1 MWRMVSVVGVACVAC
16 GSSSDPAPAAAPVRE
31 VAPPQNAA
39 PAPAPAVVRNKV
51 DMSTAWSDVAA
62 VGDCWYFSGPA
73 GRDTRLAGPI
83 TLARDGDKVTATIGG
98 ATFTGTYRDSELD
111 LARDASHH
119 FDDAWTTHERIHG
132 AFRSGKITAHYH
144 YEECEQGTHCPNH
157 CTIEATLELAA
168 I

>member
-1 MWRMVSVVGVACVAC
+1 MWRLVLVGCVAC
-16 GSSSDPAPAAAPVRE
+16 GTSSDPTPAAAPAHE
-31 VAPPQNAA
+31 VALPQNAA
-39 PAPAPAVVRNKV
+39 PAPVPAVVRNRV
-51 DMSTAWSDVAA
+51 DMRTGWSDVAT
-62 VGDCWYFSGPA
+62 VGDCWYFSGPT

-111 LARDASHH
+111 LARDATHH
-119 FDDAWTTHERIHG
+119 FADLWTTHERIHG
-132 AFRSGKITAHYH
+132 AFKSGKITAHYH

>member
-1 MWRMVSVVGVACVAC
+1 MVWVACVAC
-16 GSSSDPAPAAAPVRE
+16 GTSSDPVPTAEPARE
-31 VAPPQNAA
+31 VAPPQ
-39 PAPAPAVVRNKV
+39 PAPPPAPVPAVVRNRV
-51 DMSTAWSDVAA
+51 DMRTGWSDVAT
-62 VGDCWYFSGPA
+62 VGDCWYFSGPN

-111 LARDASHH
+111 LARDATHH
-119 FDDAWTTHERIHG
+119 FDDLWTTHERIHG
-132 AFRSGKITAHYH
+132 AFKSGKITAHYH
-144 YEECEQGTHCPNH
+144 YEECEQGTPCPNH

>member
-1 MWRMVSVVGVACVAC
+1 M
-16 GSSSDPAPAAAPVRE
+16 
-31 VAPPQNAA
+31 
-39 PAPAPAVVRNKV
+39 VRNRV
-51 DMSTAWSDVAA
+51 DMRTGWSDVAT
-62 VGDCWYFSGPA
+62 VGDCWYFSGPT

-111 LARDASHH
+111 LARDATHH
-119 FDDAWTTHERIHG
+119 FDDLWTTHERIHG
-132 AFRSGKITAHYH
+132 AFKSGKITAHYH

>member
-1 MWRMVSVVGVACVAC
+1 MVLVGCVAC
-16 GSSSDPAPAAAPVRE
+16 GTSSDPAPAAAPARE
-31 VAPPQNAA
+31 VALPQNAA
-39 PAPAPAVVRNKV
+39 PPPAPAVVRNRV
-51 DMSTAWSDVAA
+51 DMRTGWSDVAT
-62 VGDCWYFSGPA
+62 VGDCWYFSGPT

-119 FDDAWTTHERIHG
+119 FDDLWTTHERIHG
-132 AFRSGKITAHYH
+132 AFKSGKITAHYH

>member
-1 MWRMVSVVGVACVAC
+1 MWRLALVVCAAC
-16 GSSSDPAPAAAPVRE
+16 GSGDEPAPAIQPVRELAPPQPVAPAPAA
-31 VAPPQNAA
+31 
-39 PAPAPAVVRNKV
+39 AVVRNKV
-51 DMSTAWSDVAA
+51 DMRTGWNDVAT
-62 VGDCWYFSGPA
+62 VGDCWYFSGPT

-111 LARDASHH
+111 LARDATHH
-119 FDDAWTTHERIHG
+119 FDDVWTTHERIHG
-132 AFRSGKITAHYH
+132 AFKSGKITAHYH